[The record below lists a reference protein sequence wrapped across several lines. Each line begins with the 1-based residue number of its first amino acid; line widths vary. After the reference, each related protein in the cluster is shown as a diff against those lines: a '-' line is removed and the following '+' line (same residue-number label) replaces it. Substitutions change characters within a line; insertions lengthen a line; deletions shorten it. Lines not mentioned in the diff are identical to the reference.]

1 MAVTILNQ
9 GTGKELRKLFARLAS
24 SLGESLG
31 SLIGRELL
39 VQPVE
44 VAVTDAASLLAVI
57 ERPHAVVRGA
67 LDKDYAGRTLFT
79 LFPVA
84 DASTMAA
91 LPMMAPDEAIE
102 QRRARGTL
110 EGEDREAFGE
120 LGTVLCAGFGN
131 VLREAIANVDIRLHD
146 HGLVK
151 PGLDAGGLL
160 PAVPLVG
167 CKLRLRI
174 GAFGDSHAW
183 LLLDRGTAEAW
194 NKGVLDEAP
203 ASADAGDAHKGDD
216 AGKGDEAAGK
226 SEEDL
231 EDIPAA
237 PIRGVLNAYLS
248 SAEALR
254 VLRRSCRRV
263 GFDLRRHNRAE
274 IPNPAAH
281 RGEIVLLD
289 VPIGE
294 ERRFDWCRR
303 IKDFGTSTRV
313 VLLLHRPSR
322 ARVTQAFLSQADII
336 LGLPVEEAQL
346 SHKLGGLLGS

>member
-1 MAVTILNQ
+1 MEVTILNQ
-9 GTGKELRKLFARLAS
+9 ETGKELRKLFARRAS
-24 SLGESLG
+24 TLGETLG
-31 SLIGRELL
+31 SLIAREL
-39 VQPVE
+39 VAQPVE
-44 VAVTDAASLLAVI
+44 VAVTDAESLLAVI

-84 DASTMAA
+84 DACTMAA
-91 LPMMAPDEAIE
+91 LLMMTPDEVIE

-110 EGEDREAFGE
+110 EGEDLEAFGE
-120 LGTVLCAGFGN
+120 LGNVLCTGFGN
-131 VLREAIANVDIRLHD
+131 VLREAITNVDIRLHD

-160 PAVPLVG
+160 PAGPMVG

-183 LLLDRGTAEAW
+183 LLLDRATAEAW

-203 ASADAGDAHKGDD
+203 ATADAGEAPKGDD
-216 AGKGDEAAGK
+216 PAGR

-248 SAEALR
+248 GADTLR

-281 RGEIVLLD
+281 RGEVVLMD

-303 IKDFGTSTRV
+303 IKDYGTSTRV

>member
-9 GTGKELRKLFARLAS
+9 GTGKELRKLFARLAGA
-24 SLGESLG
+24 LGESLG
-31 SLIGRELL
+31 SLIAREL
-39 VQPVE
+39 VAQPVE
-44 VAVTDAASLLAVI
+44 VAVTDAESLLAVI

-67 LDKDYAGRTLFT
+67 LDKDYAGRTLLT

-84 DASTMAA
+84 DACTMAA
-91 LPMMAPDEAIE
+91 LLMMTPDDVIE

-110 EGEDREAFGE
+110 EGQDLEAFGE
-120 LGTVLCAGFGN
+120 LGTVLCTGFGN
-131 VLREAIANVDIRLHD
+131 VLREAIANVDLKLQD

-151 PGLDAGGLL
+151 PALDAGGLL
-160 PAVPLVG
+160 PAGALVG

-203 ASADAGDAHKGDD
+203 ATAEAAGEAAKGDD
-216 AGKGDEAAGK
+216 AAGRP
-226 SEEDL
+226 EEDL

-281 RGEIVLLD
+281 RGEVVLMD

-303 IKDFGTSTRV
+303 IKDFGASTRV

-336 LGLPVEEAQL
+336 LGLPIEEVQL
-346 SHKLGGLLGS
+346 SHKLSGLLGS